1 MAELQA
7 YVTCHSKAHLI
18 VGFFVVRK
26 KTIYPTGVPTSG
38 TCLRVNLLYAD

>member
-18 VGFFVVRK
+18 VGFLLLC
-26 KTIYPTGVPTSG
+26 PTSLEHWIPMCWTG
-38 TCLRVNLLYAD
+38 FLVDA